1 MAKNINAAAAAN
13 FDSLPDSARVGS
25 RAALA
30 ILGMGS
36 LVTLWRWERQGRIPP
51 SKKIAGSRN
60 KTWSAGEL
68 RAVIAGGQ

>member
-1 MAKNINAAAAAN
+1 MAKNVNSAAAAN
-13 FDSLPDSARVGS
+13 FDCLPNSARVGS

-30 ILGMGS
+30 VLGLGS

-51 SKKIAGSRN
+51 SKKIAGSRH

-68 RAVIAGGQ
+68 RAVIAGEQ